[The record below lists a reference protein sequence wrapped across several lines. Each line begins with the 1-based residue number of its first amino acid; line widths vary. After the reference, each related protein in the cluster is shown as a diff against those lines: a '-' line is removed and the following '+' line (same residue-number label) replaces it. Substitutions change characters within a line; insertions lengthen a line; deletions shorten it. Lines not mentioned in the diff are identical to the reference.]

1 MCADGVARNYRH
13 YFYGGSPKVVQ
24 LLVDR
29 LQQRHPG
36 LIVAGHHSPPFRPLT
51 EAEDAADTAADQPI
65 ESAEREPAG
74 EVEEQ
79 EPALAASF

>member
-1 MCADGVARNYRH
+1 MTRSDN
-13 YFYGGSPKVVQ
+13 
-24 LLVDR
+24 
-29 LQQRHPG
+29 HP
-36 LIVAGHHSPPFRPLT
+36 VRTEDAPAP

-65 ESAEREPAG
+65 EPAEREPAG